1 MTTLTLYAK
10 LETLPPELKTEA
22 SDFIDFL
29 LEKTKKKIQKGG
41 APKFGSLKGKIKMS
55 EDFDAPL
62 DDFNEYMQWHIC

>member
-29 LEKTKKKIQKGG
+29 LEKTRKESHKDGT
-41 APKFGSLKGKIKMS
+41 PKFGSLKGKIKMS
-55 EDFDAPL
+55 DDFDTPLEDF
-62 DDFNEYMQWHIC
+62 NKYM